1 VAMHLRKGAG
11 HAPKAAAA
19 VAILAAAIAAGHDT
33 VLGTECLSEVDDK
46 DDSYCECAAHQD
58 LGDELEL
65 NTKDELE
72 HVADHEGDL
81 PREEHHQG
89 SAVFPIDEFL
99 VVLDAR
105 VDEAAAKPRHATQV
119 AVRAAVK
126 HPRGESAA
134 SGCLPRHRPGDWGG
148 VHHRLNLDRA
158 GLDSPR
164 NGLDLDHHGL
174 GRGLFIDREG

>member
-1 VAMHLRKGAG
+1 MHLRKGAG

-81 PREEHHQG
+81 PRLREHMHTHRVKG
-89 SAVFPIDEFL
+89 RSGLSSMGGERSVDVVCLTRSTIRAVPYFP
-99 VVLDAR
+99 
-105 VDEAAAKPRHATQV
+105 
-119 AVRAAVK
+119 
-126 HPRGESAA
+126 
-134 SGCLPRHRPGDWGG
+134 
-148 VHHRLNLDRA
+148 
-158 GLDSPR
+158 
-164 NGLDLDHHGL
+164 
-174 GRGLFIDREG
+174 